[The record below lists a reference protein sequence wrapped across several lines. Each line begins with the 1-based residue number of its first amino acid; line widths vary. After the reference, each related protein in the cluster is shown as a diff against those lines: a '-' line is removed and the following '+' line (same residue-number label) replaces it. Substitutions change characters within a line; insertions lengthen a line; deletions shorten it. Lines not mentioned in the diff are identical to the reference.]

1 MSDPICHVDVET
13 FSECDLKKAGAY
25 VYAEHESTILLCVAY
40 AFGNGPVKL
49 WIVEEEGTVPDEA
62 WPRRADEVYVGLEC
76 PYDLAEH
83 ARQGRIFYAHNAAF
97 ERVIFRGV
105 AGRAV
110 GFPKTELR
118 QWKCTMAMAAN
129 AAIPRGLKDAA
140 KAMKTHRK
148 DETGRGMMMQLVKP
162 RRPSKAQPET
172 RWMIHF
178 APEKFRA
185 LYDYNVD
192 DVHAERELAHA
203 LPELSAREQQMYWM
217 DQVIND
223 RGVRVDR
230 AAVEDAIDLV
240 DQRRARLEEKCVEL
254 TGARPTQTKL
264 VADWVRDQGYE
275 IENLQ
280 KATVAEA
287 LEDPGCPGPV
297 RRLLKIRNTHAM
309 KAVAKYDAMIR
320 AMDPVDDAVRGM
332 FVYYG
337 ANTGRWSSRIVQLQ
351 NLFRPLIEAEDVET
365 AIAAFRERDLEWL
378 VDLYGLEPMKILA
391 SCVRGML
398 IAREGKILRVADYS
412 SIEGRVLAWLAGQLD
427 KLEVFRTHGLIY
439 EYTAAKIHRLD
450 HTDLGLLKRMKK
462 ENPDARFE
470 GKTSELA
477 LGYQGGVGALSRMA
491 RNYGVDLDDERADGI
506 KVEWRAANKR
516 IVAFWYALE
525 EAARAA
531 VAHPGRAFACG
542 HEDRIKF
549 CWKGRWLHC
558 RLPSGRMLRYLDPS
572 INSYGQVEY
581 FGMDTYTRVWCR
593 VPTYGGRLAENVTQA
608 VSRDIMANGMVTL
621 HKAGY
626 DLIGSV
632 HDEVLSETDEDF
644 GSTAEMEELMCQL
657 PEWADGLPVA
667 AEGFSGHRYRK

>member
-1 MSDPICHVDVET
+1 MKPSAVCHVDVET

-25 VYAEHESTILLCVAY
+25 VYAEHETTLLLCVAY
-40 AFGNGPVKL
+40 AFDDGPVKL
-49 WIVEEEGTVPDEA
+49 WVLEDELPEEA
-62 WPRRADEVYVGLEC
+62 RPRKTEFVYVGHEC
-76 PYDLAEH
+76 PEDLARH
-83 ARQGRIFYAHNAAF
+83 ARDGGTFYAHNAAF

-105 AGRAV
+105 PGRAA
-110 GFPKTELR
+110 GFPETELT

-140 KAMKTHRK
+140 KAMKTYPK

-203 LPELSAREQQMYWM
+203 LPELSPREQQMYWL
-217 DQVIND
+217 DQLIND
-223 RGVRVDR
+223 RGVRADR
-230 AAVEDAIDLV
+230 VGVEHALDLV
-240 DQRRARLEEKCVEL
+240 HQRRAQLEEKCIEI
-254 TGARPTQTKL
+254 TGAKPTQTKL

-280 KATVAEA
+280 KATVAAA
-287 LEDPGCPGPV
+287 LDDPDCPKEV

-309 KAVAKYDAMIR
+309 KAVAKYDAMIN
-320 AMDPVDDAVRGM
+320 AMSPVDDAVRGM

-337 ANTGRWSSRIVQLQ
+337 ANTGRWASRIVQLQ
-351 NLFRPLIEAEDVET
+351 NLFRPVISTEDTET
-365 AIAAFRERDLEWL
+365 AIEAFAARDLEWL
-378 VDLYGLEPMKILA
+378 TDLFGKEPMKILA

-398 IAREGKILRVADYS
+398 CAREGKILRVADYS
-412 SIEGRVLAWLAGQLD
+412 SIEGRVLAWLAGQTD
-427 KLEVFRTHGLIY
+427 KLEIFSSHGLIY
-439 EYTAAKIHRLD
+439 EYTAAKIHGLD
-450 HTDLGLLKRMKK
+450 YNDFELLKRMKH

-477 LGYQGGVGALSRMA
+477 LGYQGGVGALSLMA
-491 RNYGVDLDDERADGI
+491 RNYGVDLDEERADRI
-506 KVEWRAANKR
+506 KVEWRKANKR

-525 EAARAA
+525 EAAAA
-531 VAHPGRAFACG
+531 AIANPGRVYACG
-542 HEDRIKF
+542 HNDCIKF

-572 INSYGQVEY
+572 LNRDGQVEY
-581 FGMDTYTRVWCR
+581 FGINTYTRVWGR

-608 VSRDIMANGMVTL
+608 VSRDVMAHGMTTL

-626 DLIGSV
+626 ELIGSV
-632 HDEVLSETDEDF
+632 HDEVLSETDEDY
-644 GSTAEMEELMCQL
+644 GSTEEMEELMCQL
-657 PEWADGLPVA
+657 PEWAEGLPVA
-667 AEGFSGHRYRK
+667 AEGFSSYRYRK